1 MKAPPVLC
9 GLMGSCREGGAFWVL
24 NVLRTAWQYIPAH
37 PDKGGIREVRAA
49 VRTVTPERIR
59 IRMCVF
65 LAALLCGQEDLEA
78 LSMRKYIV
86 TQECEQAPIP
96 AWQYIYAHIR
106 ALIRIVRI
114 YQKMMNILDIILE
127 NI

>member
-24 NVLRTAWQYIPAH
+24 NVLRTAWQHIPAH
-37 PDKGGIREVRAA
+37 PDKGGIREVRTA
-49 VRTVTPERIR
+49 ERIR
-59 IRMCVF
+59 TRMCVF

-78 LSMRKYIV
+78 LSMSKYIV

-96 AWQYIYAHIR
+96 A
-106 ALIRIVRI
+106 
-114 YQKMMNILDIILE
+114 
-127 NI
+127 

>member
-1 MKAPPVLC
+1 MPMKAPPVLC

-24 NVLRTAWQYIPAH
+24 NVLRTAWQYI
-37 PDKGGIREVRAA
+37 
-49 VRTVTPERIR
+49 
-59 IRMCVF
+59 
-65 LAALLCGQEDLEA
+65 
-78 LSMRKYIV
+78 
-86 TQECEQAPIP
+86 
-96 AWQYIYAHIR
+96 YAHIR

>member
-1 MKAPPVLC
+1 MCLL
-9 GLMGSCREGGAFWVL
+9 G
-24 NVLRTAWQYIPAH
+24 RTF
-37 PDKGGIREVRAA
+37 VR
-49 VRTVTPERIR
+49 
-59 IRMCVF
+59 
-65 LAALLCGQEDLEA
+65 QEDLEA